1 MALAFVFPGQGSQS
15 IGMLKALAES
25 FAEVQ
30 ETFEEASDALGYD
43 LWSLTQNGPESELNR
58 TEITQPA
65 MLAAGVATWRVW
77 RKQGGT
83 EPQALAGHS
92 LGEYAAL
99 VCAGSLGFAE
109 TAGLVAERGRLMQ
122 AAVPEGEGAMAA
134 ILGLDDATVESLC
147 RDAARDQ
154 VVAAVNYNS
163 PGQVVVA
170 GNAAAVDRVLA
181 LASEAG
187 AKRAIKLAVSAP
199 SHCALMQS
207 AAEKLAERLRTVEVE
222 APRIPV
228 INNAD
233 VETPSDEDTI
243 RAALSRQ
250 LYNPVRWVETVRR
263 MAGEGVDR
271 VVECGPGKVLAGL
284 NKRIDRGMAVHPVY
298 DPETLDKALAAIQ
311 ESEE

>member
-77 RKQGGT
+77 RKQDGT

>member
-15 IGMLKALAES
+15 IGMLKALSES
-25 FAEVQ
+25 FPEVQ

-65 MLAAGVATWRVW
+65 MLAAGVSTWRVW
-77 RKQGGT
+77 RKQGGA
-83 EPQALAGHS
+83 EPRVMAGHS

-99 VCAGSLGFAE
+99 VCGGSLEFAE

-134 ILGLDDATVESLC
+134 ILGLDDATIESLC
-147 RDAARDQ
+147 RDAAQGQ

-199 SHCALMQS
+199 SHCALMQP
-207 AAEKLAERLRTVEVE
+207 AAEKLAERLRTVQV
-222 APRIPV
+222 ATPRIPV

-233 VETPSDEDTI
+233 VEAPSDGDGI

-263 MAGEGVDR
+263 MAGDGVDR

-284 NKRIDRGMAVHPVY
+284 NKRIERGMAVHPVY

-311 ESEE
+311 GSEQ